1 MFRGQD
7 LLSLIYT
14 IIALLCAI
22 IPHEVAH
29 GYAAY
34 KLGDDTAKTDGRLS
48 FNPLNHIDPIGLLS
62 MIIFKFGW
70 AKAVPINP
78 YKFKNRKRDTLIVS
92 LAGVAVNFILGF
104 IAALAFVFAYY
115 RSLPLTD
122 LFQNIMWFNV
132 MLGVFNLVPIPP
144 LDGSKALISLF
155 PNKIEYFF
163 YKYERYL
170 YILLILALVSGTISK
185 VIGPIVIGIINQF
198 INIGTILWNII

>member
-1 MFRGQD
+1 MFGQYD
-7 LLSLIYT
+7 LLNIIYT

-22 IPHEVAH
+22 IPHEIAH

-34 KLGDDTAKTDGRLS
+34 KLGDDTAKSDGRLS
-48 FNPLNHIDPIGLLS
+48 LNPLNHIDPIGLLS

-92 LAGVAVNFILGF
+92 LAGVVTNFVIGF
-104 IAALAFVFAYY
+104 IASLAFVFAYY
-115 RSLPLTD
+115 KSSPVTE
-122 LFQNIMWFNV
+122 LFQSIMWYNV

-170 YILLILALVSGTISK
+170 YILLIIALASGTISK
-185 VIGPIVIGIINQF
+185 VIGPIILGIINKF
-198 INIGTILWNII
+198 IDVGMVLWNTI

>member
-1 MFRGQD
+1 MFGQYD
-7 LLSLIYT
+7 LLNIIYT

-22 IPHEVAH
+22 IPHEIAH

-34 KLGDDTAKTDGRLS
+34 KLGDDTAKSDGRLS
-48 FNPLNHIDPIGLLS
+48 LNPLNHIDPIGLLS

-92 LAGVAVNFILGF
+92 LAGVVTNFVIGF
-104 IAALAFVFAYY
+104 IASLAFVFAYY
-115 RSLPLTD
+115 KSSPVTE
-122 LFQNIMWFNV
+122 LFQNIMWYNV

-170 YILLILALVSGTISK
+170 YILLIIALASGTISK
-185 VIGPIVIGIINQF
+185 VIGPIILGIINKF
-198 INIGTILWNII
+198 IDVGMVLWNTI